1 MVAWSRGGSRRA
13 TRQCRRRH
21 LLIRRVYSGKFRT
34 ALSAEG
40 IFFCNAISRIT
51 VTEHVPT
58 RATKQQ
64 DARSV
69 AGYFRAGQ
77 Q

>member
-1 MVAWSRGGSRRA
+1 M
-13 TRQCRRRH
+13 
-21 LLIRRVYSGKFRT
+21 LLKT
-34 ALSAEG
+34 NEG